1 MRKLYYGERGCGKT
15 TKLIEEA
22 CEVLKSGKP
31 IIVLSQ
37 TTELAEQLANQ
48 ILDKTESP
56 HLIGVMDICTY
67 VKYCSNKKNDDIV
80 LIIDDI
86 DAIIRD
92 LLGWNFIASASV
104 SDNFEL
110 QELEKHPSNI
120 PTIDRTMVLNAIK
133 ECCFAPQDSVDLDF
147 EKHIDE
153 ILNGTYVPL
162 GLSTALYHHLLSK
175 YKPMEK

>member
-22 CEVLKSGKP
+22 CEVLKSGKH

-48 ILDKTESP
+48 ILNKLETP
-56 HLIGVMDICTY
+56 HLIGAMNICTY
-67 VKYCSNKKNDDIV
+67 IEYCRNKKDDNIV

-104 SDNFEL
+104 SKDFEL
-110 QELEKHPSNI
+110 QDLGKRQSSVPTKGLEVS
-120 PTIDRTMVLNAIK
+120 
-133 ECCFAPQDSVDLDF
+133 
-147 EKHIDE
+147 
-153 ILNGTYVPL
+153 
-162 GLSTALYHHLLSK
+162 
-175 YKPMEK
+175 PML